1 MRMRRWVRLAAL
13 VLVVR
18 AIGIE
23 RFADAVRW
31 ADQRLEL
38 FSPRGAGLY
47 ARVAP
52 RLLAPLYR
60 AVAADVVGIHPRRVL
75 DVGTGPGALAVE
87 IARRCPTCEVVGVDL
102 APEMLATAAARAREA
117 GVAARVT
124 FQIGDAASLQLDDRS
139 FDVTVS
145 TLSLHHWRDP
155 AAVLRAVPTAPSGR
169 AGAHLRPALL
179 LQSQA
184 VQRFRRGLPVR
195 ERRRLV
201 RGGSSRSPAGGS
213 LRPLRTSPPDGA
225 AARRD
230 MTAWRH
236 CVAPRSP
243 GWGSSQTPKKRERS
257 SSSLLQGTIIDGE
270 RRRRVMGAPRA
281 TISIRWAGS
290 GSRGS
295 RTSDSRSGQFPLGFG
310 RLAREGRTL
319 GSGGAPSPS
328 QSSTSTVG

>member
-155 AAVLRAVPTAPSGR
+155 AAVLRELYRLLRPGGQALIYDLRFSYSRRQFSAFAEASPFGSDAVSYEVVR
-169 AGAHLRPALL
+169 AGR
-179 LQSQA
+179 
-184 VQRFRRGLPVR
+184 LPVALYAR
-195 ERRRLV
+195 YALRR
-201 RGGSSRSPAGGS
+201 PTE
-213 LRPLRTSPPDGA
+213 PQ
-225 AARRD
+225 
-230 MTAWRH
+230 
-236 CVAPRSP
+236 P
-243 GWGSSQTPKKRERS
+243 GET
-257 SSSLLQGTIIDGE
+257 
-270 RRRRVMGAPRA
+270 
-281 TISIRWAGS
+281 
-290 GSRGS
+290 
-295 RTSDSRSGQFPLGFG
+295 
-310 RLAREGRTL
+310 
-319 GSGGAPSPS
+319 
-328 QSSTSTVG
+328 